1 VVTLTFDQ
9 ISCARNDI
17 AHPMGCEFTSNRVG
31 GFLPGFVE
39 YFVIGQPDRFVAAEQ
54 VGLCIKG

>member
-1 VVTLTFDQ
+1 
-9 ISCARNDI
+9 
-17 AHPMGCEFTSNRVG
+17 MGCEFTSNRVG

-39 YFVIGQPDRFVAAEQ
+39 YFVIGQPDRFIAAEQ